1 MIHDLKY
8 EFGGTRV
15 LDEVIQQTAAVI
27 FQVFKLVQF
36 GLARVS
42 LFALYHGITNAS
54 ASQARSTQDG
64 TAAFELIWQT

>member
-42 LFALYHGITNAS
+42 LFAS